1 MSLRW
6 SAWWGAYVGAAA
18 IGAACGGTSSG
29 EGGES
34 CPVGALECACTA
46 GGACDPGLLCI
57 EGRCINAGVGTGDDD
72 PAATQG
78 GSTSGG
84 ATMGGTTGG
93 SGPSSSS
100 GEPDP
105 DTTAG
110 VASSSEGGGG
120 IFDVGVQDIGVVP
133 TMGCQAIDMLFAID
147 SSSSMAAERGA
158 LAAVGAFTQVIMTL
172 EGLNGGGID
181 YRIGVTS
188 SNDHGFMVPP
198 GWFGADPWFDSQSLT
213 AMEVANAF
221 NGAVGQL
228 GALGDPP
235 VGCEHVLTSAV
246 DLVEG
251 DVTGFVRPD
260 ALLVLV
266 LLTDV
271 DDYGAYDQQGGNTCG
286 LGCATPPPP
295 LMDLYDALVA
305 VKGAPEGVAAIV
317 VAGDPGVLDGLNFC
331 GQPGSCGCVD
341 VIPGFADCEIFH
353 ATRLYDFTAM
363 LGGNGYAADLCA
375 GAASVPTAVQT
386 ALTDS
391 IELACQGYEPEG

>member
-1 MSLRW
+1 M
-6 SAWWGAYVGAAA
+6 
-18 IGAACGGTSSG
+18 
-29 EGGES
+29 
-34 CPVGALECACTA
+34 

-57 EGRCINAGVGTGDDD
+57 EGRCINASLDTGDDD
-72 PAATQG
+72 PTGAQ

-84 ATMGGTTGG
+84 ATVGGTTAAG
-93 SGPSSSS
+93 SGSSST
-100 GEPDP
+100 GVPDP

-110 VASSSEGGGG
+110 VVSSSDGGL
-120 IFDVGVQDIGVVP
+120 ILDVGSPETGIVP
-133 TMGCQAIDMLFAID
+133 TTGCQAIDMLFAID

-188 SNDHGFMVPP
+188 SNDHGFLVPP
-198 GWFGADPWFDSQSLT
+198 GWLQPDPWFDSQAMT

-221 NGAVGQL
+221 NGAVGQV

-235 VGCEHVLTSAV
+235 VGCEHVLTSATNLV
-246 DLVEG
+246 DG
-251 DVTGFVRPD
+251 DPSGFVRPE

-286 LGCATPPPP
+286 IGCATPPPP
-295 LMDLYDALVA
+295 LADLYDQLVA
-305 VKGAPEGVAAIV
+305 VKGGLPEGVAAIV
-317 VAGDPGVLDGLNFC
+317 VAGDPAVTDGFNFC
-331 GQPGSCGCVD
+331 NQPGSCGCAA
-341 VIPGFADCEIFH
+341 VIPGFVDCEIFH
-353 ATRLYDFTAM
+353 ATRLYDFTDM
-363 LGGNGYAADLCA
+363 LGANGHAADLCA
-375 GAASVPTAVQT
+375 GADSVPTAVET

-391 IELACQGYEPEG
+391 IDLACQTYEPEG